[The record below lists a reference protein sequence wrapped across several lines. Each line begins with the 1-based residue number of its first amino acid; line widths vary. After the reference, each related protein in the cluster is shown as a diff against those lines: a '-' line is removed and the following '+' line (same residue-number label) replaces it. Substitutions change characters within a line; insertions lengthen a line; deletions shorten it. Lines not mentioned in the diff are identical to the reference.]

1 MDLPPVVLVFAFDPL
16 VLATVLAVREGSDA
30 VFLDLDVGADRLA
43 VFRVADVAAGG
54 PGEARLTL
62 EQDAHV
68 ESRGGAVH
76 HVAIATTTAAGD
88 LATDT
93 RGELRVVVGGRARV
107 VVPVALRDEQAL
119 GLWWAPPSTRP
130 TLREAA

>member
-16 VLATVLAVREGSDA
+16 VLGAVLAVRDGSDA

-43 VFRVADVAAGG
+43 VFRVVDVAAAG

-62 EQDAHV
+62 EHDAHL
-68 ESRGGAVH
+68 ESRGGAIH
-76 HVAIATTTAAGD
+76 HVAVATTTAAGD
-88 LATDT
+88 LTTDT
-93 RGELRVVVGGRARV
+93 HGELRVVVRGRTRV
-107 VVPVALRDEQAL
+107 IVPITLREEQAL

-130 TLREAA
+130 TVREAA